1 MGYRDPAK
9 NINQS
14 LGAINTALAANQ
26 AKFDDVFATMR
37 DAQNARTAQNEAFLE
52 ANKKAQAEGLDN
64 FMDDYWSTVETQEDA
79 LQKETGHGF
88 SNYSHQQFEKIGEDL
103 YKLGNCNT
111 PDCNKKRRNIMRLAE
126 KFSGVQGAFDV
137 DQKAWTEALGIEKG
151 QPGAIDMRN
160 TDPTASAFMRDGV
173 SNNNA
178 NTTWDFNY
186 ETGDLNFHVKSD
198 VDGKTYDLNADF
210 YTQKRLK
217 GTSFFNTTGDPVP
230 VAEEV
235 YNGLEKAYPDI
246 NVNDN
251 TNPEELIKLKQARKQ
266 EIQAA
271 LDDPRT
277 WQNTLKNQDYMRS
290 VFPGLVDQVTMAS
303 QGEDGPMKDRALKIL
318 YGEDMV
324 EGGEGEANQ
333 GLMEQMKAADAN
345 AELGPW
351 VSNPDWPM
359 RGKMDELAIF
369 GFQLNA
375 PEGFFLEDQVTDITK
390 NPKWEDTNE
399 GKLQASREKIANT
412 NAYAKIQAA
421 KAANKPVTQKDW
433 NAVISEGIQE
443 ATTDEQFIAKLE
455 NLIGPPDENSSYQI
469 IEENGISKVVQVTPE
484 TTTDKNGKTV
494 KVQKK
499 VKPLGISTTISI
511 DDATKDG
518 KNRWDIDDVWAG
530 IYKAAGE
537 DGVLKSLGGFN
548 DKTKYG
554 KYNRPEKPEN
564 K

>member
-14 LGAINTALAANQ
+14 LGAINTALTANQ

-52 ANKKAQAEGLDN
+52 ANKKSQAEGLDN
-64 FMDDYWSTVETQEDA
+64 FMDDYWSTVDTQEDA
-79 LQKETGHGF
+79 LQEETGHGF

-103 YKLGNCNT
+103 YKLGNCDT

-126 KFSGVQGAFDV
+126 KFSATQGTFDM
-137 DQKAWTEALGIEKG
+137 DQKAWTTGLEIEKG

-160 TDPTASAFMRDGV
+160 TDPTASAFMQDGV

-210 YTQKRLK
+210 YTKKRLK

-266 EIQAA
+266 EIQTA

-277 WQNTLKNQDYMRS
+277 WQNTLKNQNYMRS

-303 QGEDGPMKDRALKIL
+303 KGEDGPMKDRALKIL

-324 EGGEGEANQ
+324 EGGDGEANQ

-351 VSNPDWPM
+351 VSNPEWPM
-359 RGKMDELAIF
+359 RGKMDELAIM

-375 PEGFFLEDQVTDITK
+375 PEGFFLDDQVTDITK
-390 NPKWEDTNE
+390 NPAFEDSDAY
-399 GKLQASREKIANT
+399 KLQKLKNDQANRNNRAAQALQKLKNAKGDKQEEMAREYFEVASADLRTFPNSPDGDEMLID
-412 NAYAKIQAA
+412 YIQGQI
-421 KAANKPVTQKDW
+421 PV
-433 NAVISEGIQE
+433 G
-443 ATTDEQFIAKLE
+443 DEDVEITVVE
-455 NLIGPPDENSSYQI
+455 DE
-469 IEENGISKVVQVTPE
+469 VL
-484 TTTDKNGKTV
+484 KNGKPTGIV
-494 KVQKK
+494 RQHGSWANKNNVGTLGNLTKVGGDWFKTIQSMKGTGDN
-499 VKPLGISTTISI
+499 PL
-511 DDATKDG
+511 D
-518 KNRWDIDDVWAG
+518 
-530 IYKAAGE
+530 
-537 DGVLKSLGGFN
+537 L
-548 DKTKYG
+548 
-554 KYNRPEKPEN
+554 
-564 K
+564 

>member
-64 FMDDYWSTVETQEDA
+64 FMDDYWSTVDTQEDA

-137 DQKAWTEALGIEKG
+137 DQKAWTAGLEIEKG
-151 QPGAIDMRN
+151 QPGSIDMRN
-160 TDPTASAFMRDGV
+160 TDPTASAFMQDGV

-277 WQNTLKNQDYMRS
+277 WQNTLKDQNYMRS

-351 VSNPDWPM
+351 VSDPDWPV

-390 NPKWEDTNE
+390 NPAFEDTDAY
-399 GKLQASREKIANT
+399 KLQKMKMAQQNRNNAADLALQKLKNAKGDEKKELQKQYAIQLNQELSLIPNT
-412 NAYAKIQAA
+412 EEGDQMMVDLLKRQLPP
-421 KAANKPVTQKDW
+421 NKV
-433 NAVISEGIQE
+433 E
-443 ATTDEQFIAKLE
+443 
-455 NLIGPPDENSSYQI
+455 
-469 IEENGISKVVQVTPE
+469 
-484 TTTDKNGKTV
+484 DKNGNVTEVSKT
-494 KVQKK
+494 
-499 VKPLGISTTISI
+499 ITI
-511 DDATKDG
+511 D
-518 KNRWDIDDVWAG
+518 
-530 IYKAAGE
+530 E
-537 DGVLKSLGGFN
+537 DGEVLIDGSKTGIKKNKAIDNAKTGAWSSTANVGAIGAKNEVGGDYFETIK
-548 DKTKYG
+548 DLDGQVTLSATDLITKYS
-554 KYNRPEKPEN
+554 K
-564 K
+564 